1 MPMFEYGSS
10 SSGWD
15 IALMS
20 LAMLVI
26 WGLAIW
32 AICYLVIGRSNRRL
46 ESGPDEA
53 RSILNQR
60 LAKGEID
67 QDEYRQLIELL
78 DASGRTPVAGV
89 GR

>member
-10 SSGWD
+10 SSGWG

-20 LAMLVI
+20 LGMIAFWGLVI
-26 WGLAIW
+26 WAIY
-32 AICYLVIGRSNRRL
+32 YLIAGRTNRRI
-46 ESGPDEA
+46 ENGPDES
-53 RSILNQR
+53 RPILNQR

-67 QDEYRQLIELL
+67 QDEYRKLIELL
-78 DASGRTPVAGV
+78 DTSGRTPVAGS

>member
-1 MPMFEYGSS
+1 MRWFEYGSN

-26 WGLAIW
+26 GTRNLG
-32 AICYLVIGRSNRRL
+32 ICYLVIGRSNRRL

-53 RSILNQR
+53 RSILNQDSR
-60 LAKGEID
+60 RAKSTKTST
-67 QDEYRQLIELL
+67 
-78 DASGRTPVAGV
+78 AS
-89 GR
+89 

>member
-10 SSGWD
+10 SSGWG

-20 LAMLVI
+20 LGMLAFWGLVI
-26 WGLAIW
+26 WAIY
-32 AICYLVIGRSNRRL
+32 YLVTGRSNQRI

-53 RSILNQR
+53 RPILNQR

-67 QDEYRQLIELL
+67 QDEYRKLIELI
-78 DASGRTPVAGV
+78 DASGRTAVAGV
-89 GR
+89 RR